1 MGEIQRIVDQLK
13 RAQDGPAW
21 HGPSVR
27 EVLEGVTAKQAVQ
40 KPIPGAHSVWEIVLH
55 VAVWEGVVRQRLTGE
70 RTGDDSDVPD
80 WPVVGE
86 TTEAAWRGVLDD
98 LARGHQR
105 LRETIA
111 AQPESKL
118 SETVPG
124 KKNSFYGDL
133 HGIIQ
138 HDLYHAG
145 QIPLLKK
152 ACAK

>member
-1 MGEIQRIVDQLK
+1 MSEIQRIVDQLK
-13 RAQDGPAW
+13 RAQEGSAW

-27 EVLEGVTAKQAVQ
+27 EVLEGVTAKQAAQ
-40 KPIPGAHSVWEIVLH
+40 KPIPGAHSIWEIVLH
-55 VAVWEGVVRQRLTGE
+55 VATWEDVVRQRLTGE
-70 RTGDDSDVPD
+70 RTGDNSDVPD
-80 WPVVGE
+80 WPAVGDTGE
-86 TTEAAWRGVLDD
+86 TTWRKALDD
-98 LARGHQR
+98 LLRGHLR

-111 AQPESKL
+111 AQPERKL
-118 SETVPG
+118 SLTVPG

-152 ACAK
+152 ACQK